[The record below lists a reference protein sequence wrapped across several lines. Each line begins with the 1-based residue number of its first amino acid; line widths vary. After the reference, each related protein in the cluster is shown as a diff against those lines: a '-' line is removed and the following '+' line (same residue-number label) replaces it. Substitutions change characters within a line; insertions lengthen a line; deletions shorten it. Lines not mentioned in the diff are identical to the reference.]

1 MFCYSVTQN
10 MQFFVAQQGQ
20 VFFRCASSPTLG
32 FFCESAIKSAEKDH
46 ENTLD
51 NRQEFREL
59 LTNLFLKLDDG
70 DGQLTLAEFEKMFE
84 NETMQAF
91 LETAEITASDAWTLF
106 ASLDVDG
113 DHLID
118 VDEFT
123 KRCLSL
129 RGGARSMDVFALT
142 RHNLKI
148 REQLNMVQR
157 EVANLANSIA
167 LATTSDY
174 MSL

>member
-1 MFCYSVTQN
+1 MT
-10 MQFFVAQQGQ
+10 
-20 VFFRCASSPTLG
+20 G
-32 FFCESAIKSAEKDH
+32 FFCESAIKSAQQDH
-46 ENTLD
+46 QNTMD
-51 NRQEFREL
+51 NRQEFRDVL
-59 LTNLFLKLDDG
+59 ANIFQRLDDG

-84 NETMQAF
+84 NEHMQAF

-113 DHLID
+113 DHVID

-148 REQLNMVQR
+148 REQLTTVQQQ
-157 EVANLANSIA
+157 LAQ
-167 LATTSDY
+167 LAACVMPVKEADVVS
-174 MSL
+174 M